1 MNKKIVAIVAIVL
14 VALILLG
21 GILFLNKDTE
31 RNDILEGKKNEFI
44 YSGDFGIKIEN
55 IKVENNI
62 LTFDTVYKVPE
73 ESFKDKKINVEPSRV
88 DSTILFVT
96 ENKIF
101 EAAHS
106 MGVTVNEDS
115 YLNVVAK
122 DNFGKN
128 YRENVIEVE
137 SKKVSSKKI
146 DKDTYTASYSCKLNE
161 NLDITNAKIMVRG
174 FEVIDKEFGKY
185 MNDQNLRD
193 KYILDEYVNLEFMF
207 K

>member
-1 MNKKIVAIVAIVL
+1 
-14 VALILLG
+14 
-21 GILFLNKDTE
+21 
-31 RNDILEGKKNEFI
+31 
-44 YSGDFGIKIEN
+44 
-55 IKVENNI
+55 
-62 LTFDTVYKVPE
+62 
-73 ESFKDKKINVEPSRV
+73 
-88 DSTILFVT
+88 
-96 ENKIF
+96 
-101 EAAHS
+101 